1 MSIPGRRTILAALSI
16 VLAATV
22 AGAWLLTPAPAPGSS
37 AENGKAAQAPSIGG
51 PFSLVDQTGKPV
63 TDKDFRGRFMLVFF
77 GYTYCPDVCPTD
89 LQIISQAMDALGAAG
104 EIVQPIFITVD
115 PERDTPEVM
124 ADYVGNFHPRLLGL
138 TGTRDQVA
146 TAAKAYRVYF
156 SKFYPPPESLSGE
169 TTAGGVTVGEDED
182 NSEYFMNHSA
192 ITYLMGPDGRFR
204 EFFSHGT
211 SPDEMAGEIRRH
223 INGQT

>member
-22 AGAWLLTPAPAPGSS
+22 AGAWFLTRARAPGSS
-37 AENGKAAQAPSIGG
+37 AEIGKAAQALSIGG

-63 TDKDFRGRFMLVFF
+63 TDKDFRGKFLLVFF
-77 GYTYCPDVCPTD
+77 GYTYCPDICPTE

-104 EIVQPIFITVD
+104 EIVQPIFVTVD

-138 TGTRDQVA
+138 TGTGDQVA
-146 TAAKAYRVYF
+146 AAAKAYRVYF
-156 SKFYPPPESLSGE
+156 SKFYPPPETLSGE
-169 TTAGGVTVGEDED
+169 SEAGRVTVGKDED

-192 ITYLMGPDGRFR
+192 IIYLMGPDGRFR

-211 SPDEMAGEIRRH
+211 SPDEMAGKIRRH
-223 INGQT
+223 LRR